1 MPIFQ
6 RGGVLAL
13 RAANFLAQY
22 HHILII
28 FVLSSFLSR
37 FFGAENIGWIIAGS
51 SLVVAFGMFEA
62 PLIFTRMGTTRAL
75 FIFTI
80 LEIFSLLG
88 LATTDSG
95 FGAVCFF
102 ILQALFAFSIFIGLD
117 LLLEAET
124 RSETKTGNARGA
136 FLAISNTAAFVAT
149 LSLAW
154 ISVGE
159 EYSRVFLTAAAALI
173 PFSLL
178 VLFALPKISYA
189 FGTGR
194 TPLSKLWTDL
204 KKDRAILIIMGANFL
219 LQLFFVWMVI
229 YVPLF
234 LHSSVGFSW
243 STIGFMLTF
252 AMLPYVLFE
261 YPLGWVADK
270 ILGEKELLI
279 TGFIILGVTTIAV
292 SFLDGAGIFV
302 WGILLFMTRVG
313 AAMVEVMTET
323 HFFRTV
329 NHNDPSII
337 GLFRMLRPLSGV
349 VGPVVASLSLLFIP
363 LSSLFIVL
371 GCILF
376 LGIPLGL
383 AIKDFR

>member
-6 RGGVLAL
+6 KGGMLAL

-22 HHILII
+22 HHILIVFI
-28 FVLSSFLSR
+28 VSTFLSR
-37 FFGAENIGWIIAGS
+37 FFGAENVGWVVAGAS
-51 SLVVAFGMFEA
+51 FIVAFGIFEA
-62 PLIFTRMGTTRAL
+62 PVIFTRMGTTRAL
-75 FIFTI
+75 FIFSI
-80 LEIFSLLG
+80 LEILSLVG
-88 LATTDSG
+88 LATTDSA

-102 ILQALFAFSIFIGLD
+102 TLQGVFAFSMFIGLD

-124 RSETKTGNARGA
+124 LSEKKTGNARGA

-159 EYSRVFLTAAAALI
+159 EYSRVFLAAAAALI

-178 VLFALPKISYA
+178 VIFALPKISYA
-189 FGTGR
+189 LGTVR
-194 TPLSKLWTDL
+194 TPIKKLWSDL
-204 KKDRAILIIMGANFL
+204 QKDKMILTIMGAHFL
-219 LQLFFVWMVI
+219 LQLFFVWMAL

-234 LHSSVGFSW
+234 LHSSIGFSW
-243 STIGFMLTF
+243 STIGFMLTA

-261 YPLGWVADK
+261 YPLGWIADK
-270 ILGEKELLI
+270 ILGEKELMI
-279 TGFIILGVTTIAV
+279 TGFIILGVTTIAI
-292 SFLDGAGIFV
+292 SFLDGAGAV
-302 WGILLFMTRVG
+302 AWGILLFMTRFG

-329 NHNDPSII
+329 NHNDSGTI

-349 VGPVVASLSLLFIP
+349 VGPVVASIALLFTSLP
-363 LSSLFIVL
+363 SLFIIF

-383 AIKDFR
+383 TIKDFR